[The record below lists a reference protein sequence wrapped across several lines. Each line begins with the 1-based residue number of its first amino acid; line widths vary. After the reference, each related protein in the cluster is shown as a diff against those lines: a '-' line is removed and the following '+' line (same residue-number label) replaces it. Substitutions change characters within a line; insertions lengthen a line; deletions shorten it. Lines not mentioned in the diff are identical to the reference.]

1 MRICTKWNQYIIELS
16 TRALLSRIMSL
27 SKYDV
32 KYRPDIDGIR
42 AIAILSVL
50 LFHLKLGFSGGFVGV
65 DVFFVISGY
74 LITKLI
80 VKDLDSNKFDLR
92 TFWSRRIKRIMPA
105 AFVVLLI
112 TLVAGFFIMLPN
124 DFEKLASSIIFQQFA
139 ISNYYFWEH
148 VKYFDGSADTIP
160 TLHTWSL
167 ALEEQFY
174 LLYPLL
180 LISMS
185 KLKPKVKITILAIIA
200 LLSLILCQSY
210 LASNPTQAFYVQS
223 GRSWELILGGITA
236 LLIPKDFAFNKILS
250 LLGLLMILF
259 SVFSYNS
266 LTPFPGISALVPCLG
281 TALLIYSNSSPNQGF
296 TYKLLSSK
304 TMVNIGLI
312 SYSLYLWHW
321 PIIAYSRYIF
331 GDQLNTSHLIMIFLA
346 SFGLAI
352 LSYKYIEQPI
362 RNLPKEFSKR
372 KIFAYAALS
381 MLVIISISL
390 IIKTSHGL
398 KFRFKQKELAIV
410 EQLKKPKKYASRTKD
425 LKNNTLAR
433 LGVDQKEQIDF
444 IVWGDSHAMSL
455 APLIDEIAKEQKL
468 AGVIA
473 ARVGTIPLINVW
485 RPTKAHAKK
494 SRLKWSQG
502 VVDYIK
508 KHKIKNVILVSRWEA
523 NIEAGLHG
531 ELDTLIVDNKSKAIN
546 SAESTKAFGRAYDT
560 TINALTQNGCKVWVL
575 GQVPLQDHNP
585 AIALFLSKRYGTQK
599 LKGINI
605 DQHLS
610 RQKNV
615 ISILSQSK
623 SNTEFIDIS
632 RNFFD
637 EKQLSKTSD
646 DKLSF
651 YRDDNHISTYG
662 SQILLEQDLSIMM
675 KQF

>member
-1 MRICTKWNQYIIELS
+1 
-16 TRALLSRIMSL
+16 MSL

-105 AFVVLLI
+105 AFVVILT

-124 DFEKLASSIIFQQFA
+124 DFERLASSVIFQQFA

-167 ALEEQFY
+167 AVEEQFY

-180 LISMS
+180 LLAISKIRA
-185 KLKPKVKITILAIIA
+185 KLKITILAVIA
-200 LLSLILCQSY
+200 LISIILCQSY

-331 GDQLNTSHLIMIFLA
+331 GDQLTTSHLIMIFLA

-352 LSYKYIEQPI
+352 FSYKYIEQPI

-468 AGVIA
+468 AGIIA

-508 KHKIKNVILVSRWEA
+508 KHKIKNVI
-523 NIEAGLHG
+523 
-531 ELDTLIVDNKSKAIN
+531 
-546 SAESTKAFGRAYDT
+546 
-560 TINALTQNGCKVWVL
+560 
-575 GQVPLQDHNP
+575 
-585 AIALFLSKRYGTQK
+585 
-599 LKGINI
+599 
-605 DQHLS
+605 
-610 RQKNV
+610 
-615 ISILSQSK
+615 
-623 SNTEFIDIS
+623 
-632 RNFFD
+632 
-637 EKQLSKTSD
+637 
-646 DKLSF
+646 
-651 YRDDNHISTYG
+651 
-662 SQILLEQDLSIMM
+662 
-675 KQF
+675 